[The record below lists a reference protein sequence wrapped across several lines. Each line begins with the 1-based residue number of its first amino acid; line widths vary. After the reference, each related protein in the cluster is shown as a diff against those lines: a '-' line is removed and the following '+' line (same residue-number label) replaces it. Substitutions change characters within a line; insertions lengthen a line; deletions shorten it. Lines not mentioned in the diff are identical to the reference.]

1 MEVVVRTVP
10 GGRSCFVALPLPVIQ
25 ALERTAAAG
34 SLPAV
39 LALELRGPDG
49 ARWRLAWAGA
59 VSASASP
66 DAVEVS
72 QQFAA
77 CISLP
82 DSTKASLSAISVL
95 PKAKFVSV
103 EPISEE
109 DWEVLELNSELA
121 EEAILKQVGIIY
133 DGMKFP
139 LWLHGHNVV
148 EFLVISASPS
158 NSIVQ
163 LVPGTEVAVAPKKR
177 KGDANS
183 IECAPK
189 QDLLK
194 AQPHKKALLRVQEAG
209 GKYVDRFEYNGIQLG
224 VFVTYAV
231 QIHPDTAV
239 KLSLSNLQLVSITPK
254 FSPKDSTENGKG
266 SDQQIKGSVPG
277 MKKNRHI
284 VVHIILSDSVAK
296 EHIMLP
302 QSIRC
307 YIGTCVHA
315 WVYVQRFSPA
325 VNKNTPSITIRP
337 LHFKMLERNSDNN
350 SALDCQ
356 EQDIFPTLGEISLA
370 DDPLADDNISMSR
383 GFNDITA
390 AANWEESV
398 KLKQERSFIRS
409 WLIGQLKG
417 ISSHIAQPEL
427 NTVLLP
433 SETLLHFQVID
444 QSRGGP
450 VDLIYLLTTTSD
462 FGVKHKKNELVT
474 ATEYGIDN
482 FEQALQKLELNKAIS
497 LDSTMERARK
507 FFDRGLSSL
516 SWLENEFSDIEKRLS
531 VLLSS
536 ASLKLLSRIKC
547 PYPGNVL
554 VYGPPGSGKTTL
566 CKAVA
571 RHFEEHKEILAH
583 VVYVDC
589 SKLATEKNKKQLQQI
604 ADYIYEAIVHSP
616 SVVIFD
622 DLDSLISFSPDNL
635 KSQSSNSSA
644 IVKYLIDM
652 LDEYRDKSHGMCG
665 YGPVSFLA
673 SAKSLK
679 CLPQELTS
687 SGRFDLHVQVP
698 GLSVSA
704 RIEILRQTI
713 VKLHLLCSAEIISN
727 IASKCD
733 GYDAYDLEILVDN
746 AVLAASDRLLGSST
760 VNLVEED
767 FLKAMRN
774 FSPVAMRD
782 ISKFSPEISNGW
794 EDVGGLSEVV
804 NIIKETIELPLK
816 YPKFFVGAPVRLRS
830 NILLYGPTGCGK
842 THVVKSVAAAYSLRF
857 IPIKGPELMNMYI
870 GSTEQYV
877 RDTFAKAAAAAPC
890 LLFFDEFESLV
901 PQRGKHGTQVTD
913 RVVNQ
918 FLTELD
924 GVEALTGVFVFAAT
938 NKPREIDAALLRPGR
953 FDRLVFCDF
962 PQKNERLDILR
973 VLSKELPLASD
984 ADLELVASM
993 TEGFSGA
1000 DLKAILTDAGLEA
1013 AKEAVRCQ
1021 PGDGIGDIPQEL
1033 PLIARGTLMSVAS
1046 EARPSTSEEDRRS
1059 LREMFSQFSTS
1070 RKSSISTEQKRREAN
1085 GQGQRVAVAES

>member
-10 GGRSCFVALPLPVIQ
+10 GVRSCFAALPLPVIQ

-39 LALELRGPDG
+39 LALELRTPDRS
-49 ARWRLAWAGA
+49 RWRLAWAGA
-59 VSASASP
+59 VSASP
-66 DAVEVS
+66 NAVEVS
-72 QQFAA
+72 QKVAA
-77 CISLP
+77 CIMLP
-82 DSTKASLSAISVL
+82 DNTKASLSAVSVL

-103 EPISEE
+103 EPVSEE

-139 LWLHGHNVV
+139 LWLHDHNIV
-148 EFLVISASPS
+148 EFLVVSASPS

-177 KGDANS
+177 KDVSDSNQ
-183 IECAPK
+183 CALK
-189 QDLLK
+189 QDSLK
-194 AQPHKKALLRVQEAG
+194 EQPHKKALLRVQEAG
-209 GKYVDRFEYNGIQLG
+209 EKYVHRFEYNGIQLG
-224 VFVTYAV
+224 VFVTYVV
-231 QIHPDTAV
+231 QIHHDTAE
-239 KLSLSNLQLVSITPK
+239 KLSLGNLQLVSITPK
-254 FSPKDSTENGKG
+254 FSPKGSTENAKG
-266 SDQQIKGSVPG
+266 SDQQIKGSVSG
-277 MKKNRHI
+277 IKRNRHI
-284 VVHIILSDSVAK
+284 VVHIILSNSVAK
-296 EHIMLP
+296 GHIMLP

-307 YIGTCVHA
+307 YIGTGVHS
-315 WVYVQRFSPA
+315 WVYVQRFSPI
-325 VNKNTPSITIRP
+325 VNKNTPSVKISP
-337 LHFKMLERNSDNN
+337 VYFKMLERNSEST

-356 EQDIFPTLGEISLA
+356 EQDNYQRLGEISSA
-370 DDPLADDNISMSR
+370 DHPPTDDKISILR
-383 GFNDITA
+383 GFSDIAATA
-390 AANWEESV
+390 NGEESS

-417 ISSHIAQPEL
+417 ISSQIAQLEI

-444 QSRGGP
+444 QTRGRP
-450 VDLIYLLTTTSD
+450 VDLIYLLTVTSD
-462 FGVKHKKNELVT
+462 FGVKHKKMEPVM
-474 ATEYGIDN
+474 AIEYDIDN
-482 FEQALQKLELNKAIS
+482 FEQVVQQLDFNRAIS
-497 LDSTMERARK
+497 LDSTTERANK
-507 FFDRGLSSL
+507 YFEKSISSF
-516 SWLENEFSDIEKRLS
+516 SWLENEFSDIKKRIS

-536 ASLKLLSRIKC
+536 TSLKKISRINF
-547 PYPGNVL
+547 PSPGNVL
-554 VYGPPGSGKTTL
+554 IYGPPGSGRTTL

-583 VVYVDC
+583 VVYIDC
-589 SKLATEKNKKQLQQI
+589 SKLAIENNKKQLQAI
-604 ADYIYEAIVHSP
+604 AEYIYEAIVHSP
-616 SVVIFD
+616 SIVLFD
-622 DLDSLISFSPDNL
+622 DLDSLISFSPDNR
-635 KSQSSNSSA
+635 KSQSSNSGA
-644 IVKYLIDM
+644 IAKYLVDV

-665 YGPVSFLA
+665 YGPVAFVA
-673 SAKSLK
+673 SVKSLK
-679 CLPQELTS
+679 CLPDELTS
-687 SGRFDLHVQVP
+687 SGRFDLDVQVP
-698 GLSVSA
+698 GLSVPA
-704 RIEILRQTI
+704 RTEILRQTI
-713 VKLHLLCSAEIISN
+713 GKLHLVCSAEIVSD

-733 GYDAYDLEILVDN
+733 GYDAYDLEIMVDK
-746 AVLAASDRLLGSST
+746 AVLAASDRLLGSSS

-767 FLKAMRN
+767 FLKTMMD

-782 ISKFSPEISNGW
+782 ISKFSPESSSGW

-804 NIIKETIELPLK
+804 NVIKETIELPLK
-816 YPKFFVGAPVRLRS
+816 YPKFFAAAPVRLRS

-842 THVVKSVAAAYSLRF
+842 THVVRAVAAAYSLRF

-877 RDTFAKAAAAAPC
+877 RDTFAKASAAAPC

-962 PQKNERLDILR
+962 PQRNERLDILR

-984 ADLELVASM
+984 VDLEPIASM

-1000 DLKAILTDAGLEA
+1000 DLKAILTDAGLQA
-1013 AKEAVRCQ
+1013 AKEAVQRQSGEACSSTPQ
-1021 PGDGIGDIPQEL
+1021 GPPGIT
-1033 PLIARGTLMSVAS
+1033 RGTLMSVAS

-1059 LREMFSQFSTS
+1059 LRQLFNQFSTS
-1070 RKSSISTEQKRREAN
+1070 RKSSISTQRREAN
-1085 GQGQRVAVAES
+1085 GQTQRVAVAES

>member
-10 GGRSCFVALPLPVIQ
+10 GVRSCFVALPLPVIQ
-25 ALERTAAAG
+25 ALERTAAGG

-49 ARWRLAWAGA
+49 ARWRLARAGT

-82 DSTKASLSAISVL
+82 DNTIASLSAVSAL

-121 EEAILKQVGIIY
+121 EEAILKQVGIVY

-139 LWLHGHNVV
+139 LWLHGDNVV

-163 LVPGTEVAVAPKKR
+163 LVPGTEVSVAPKKR

-254 FSPKDSTENGKG
+254 FSPKDSTESGKG

-277 MKKNRHI
+277 MKRNSHI

-307 YIGTCVHA
+307 YIGTCAHS

-325 VNKNTPSITIRP
+325 VNKNTPAITIRP
-337 LHFKMLERNSDNN
+337 LHFKMPERNSDDN
-350 SALDCQ
+350 SELDCQ

-370 DDPLADDNISMSR
+370 DDPLTDDNISMSR

-398 KLKQERSFIRS
+398 KLKQERSFIIS

-444 QSRGGP
+444 QSRGSP

-482 FEQALQKLELNKAIS
+482 FEQALQKLELNKATS

-507 FFDRGLSSL
+507 FFDRG
-516 SWLENEFSDIEKRLS
+516 LS

-604 ADYIYEAIVHSP
+604 ADYIYEAIVHPP

-665 YGPVSFLA
+665 YGPVAFLA

-687 SGRFDLHVQVP
+687 SGRFDLHVQVA
-698 GLSVSA
+698 GLSVPA

-733 GYDAYDLEILVDN
+733 GYDAYDLEILVDK

-804 NIIKETIELPLK
+804 NVIKETIELPLK
-816 YPKFFVGAPVRLRS
+816 YPKFFAGAPAVAK
-830 NILLYGPTGCGK
+830 PF
-842 THVVKSVAAAYSLRF
+842 VVKSVAAAYSLRF

-870 GSTEQYV
+870 GSTEQY
-877 RDTFAKAAAAAPC
+877 
-890 LLFFDEFESLV
+890 
-901 PQRGKHGTQVTD
+901 RGKHGTQVTD

-962 PQKNERLDILR
+962 PQRNERLDILR
-973 VLSKELPLASD
+973 VLSKELPLASN
-984 ADLELVASM
+984 ADLELLASM

-1013 AKEAVRCQ
+1013 AKEAVRRQ
-1021 PGDGIGDIPQEL
+1021 PGDGSGDIPQEL
-1033 PLIARGTLMSVAS
+1033 PLITRGTLMYVAS

-1070 RKSSISTEQKRREAN
+1070 RKSSISTEKRREAN

>member
-10 GGRSCFVALPLPVIQ
+10 GVRSCFAALPLPVIQ

-39 LALELRGPDG
+39 LALELRTPDRS
-49 ARWRLAWAGA
+49 RWRLAWAGA
-59 VSASASP
+59 VSASP
-66 DAVEVS
+66 NAVEVS
-72 QQFAA
+72 QKVAA
-77 CISLP
+77 CIMLP
-82 DSTKASLSAISVL
+82 DNTKASLSAVSVL

-103 EPISEE
+103 EPVSEE

-139 LWLHGHNVV
+139 LWLHDHNIV
-148 EFLVISASPS
+148 EFLVVSASPS

-177 KGDANS
+177 KDVSDSNQ
-183 IECAPK
+183 CALK
-189 QDLLK
+189 QDSLK
-194 AQPHKKALLRVQEAG
+194 EQPHKKALLRVQEAG
-209 GKYVDRFEYNGIQLG
+209 EKYVHRFEYNGIQLG
-224 VFVTYAV
+224 VFVTYVV
-231 QIHPDTAV
+231 QIHHDTAE
-239 KLSLSNLQLVSITPK
+239 KLSLGNLQLVSITPK
-254 FSPKDSTENGKG
+254 FSPKGSTENAKG
-266 SDQQIKGSVPG
+266 SDQQIKGSVSG
-277 MKKNRHI
+277 IKRNRHI
-284 VVHIILSDSVAK
+284 VVHIILSNSVAK
-296 EHIMLP
+296 GHIMLP

-307 YIGTCVHA
+307 YIGTGVHS
-315 WVYVQRFSPA
+315 WVYVQRFSPI
-325 VNKNTPSITIRP
+325 VNKNTPSVKISP
-337 LHFKMLERNSDNN
+337 VYFKMLERNSEST

-356 EQDIFPTLGEISLA
+356 EQDNYQRLGEISSA
-370 DDPLADDNISMSR
+370 DHPPTDDKISILR
-383 GFNDITA
+383 GFSDIAATA
-390 AANWEESV
+390 NGEESS

-417 ISSHIAQPEL
+417 ISSQIAQLEI

-444 QSRGGP
+444 QTRGRP
-450 VDLIYLLTTTSD
+450 VDLIYLLTVTSD
-462 FGVKHKKNELVT
+462 FGVKHKKMEPVM
-474 ATEYGIDN
+474 AIEYDIDN
-482 FEQALQKLELNKAIS
+482 FEQ
-497 LDSTMERARK
+497 
-507 FFDRGLSSL
+507 
-516 SWLENEFSDIEKRLS
+516 
-531 VLLSS
+531 
-536 ASLKLLSRIKC
+536 
-547 PYPGNVL
+547 
-554 VYGPPGSGKTTL
+554 GSGRTTL

-583 VVYVDC
+583 VVYIDC
-589 SKLATEKNKKQLQQI
+589 SKLAIENNKKQLQAI
-604 ADYIYEAIVHSP
+604 AEYIYEAIVHSP
-616 SVVIFD
+616 SIVLFD
-622 DLDSLISFSPDNL
+622 DLDSLISFSPDNR
-635 KSQSSNSSA
+635 KSQSSNSGA
-644 IVKYLIDM
+644 IAKYLVDV

-665 YGPVSFLA
+665 YGPVAFVA
-673 SAKSLK
+673 SVKSLK
-679 CLPQELTS
+679 CLPDELTS
-687 SGRFDLHVQVP
+687 SGISPFH
-698 GLSVSA
+698 
-704 RIEILRQTI
+704 EIM
-713 VKLHLLCSAEIISN
+713 
-727 IASKCD
+727 
-733 GYDAYDLEILVDN
+733 VDK
-746 AVLAASDRLLGSST
+746 AVLAASDRLLGSSS

-767 FLKAMRN
+767 FLKTMMD

-782 ISKFSPEISNGW
+782 ISKFSPESSSGW

-804 NIIKETIELPLK
+804 NVIKETIELPLK
-816 YPKFFVGAPVRLRS
+816 YPKFFAAAPVRLRS

-842 THVVKSVAAAYSLRF
+842 THVVRAVAAAYSLRF

-877 RDTFAKAAAAAPC
+877 RDTFAKASAAAPC

-962 PQKNERLDILR
+962 PQRNERLDILR

-984 ADLELVASM
+984 VDLEPIASM

-1000 DLKAILTDAGLEA
+1000 DLKAILTDAGLQA
-1013 AKEAVRCQ
+1013 AKEAVQRQSGEACSSTPQ
-1021 PGDGIGDIPQEL
+1021 GPPGIT
-1033 PLIARGTLMSVAS
+1033 RGTLMSVAS

-1059 LREMFSQFSTS
+1059 LRQLFNQFSTS
-1070 RKSSISTEQKRREAN
+1070 RKSSISTQRREAN
-1085 GQGQRVAVAES
+1085 GQTQRVAVAES